1 MCSIY
6 STDDNW
12 EIAFETI
19 SDLQWL
25 GSGAQGAVFR
35 GRLKNEIVA
44 VKKVRDQKE
53 TDIKHLKKLNHVNI
67 VQFK

>member
-1 MCSIY
+1 MFVSL
-6 STDDNW
+6 TDDNW
-12 EIAFETI
+12 EIPFETI

-44 VKKVRDQKE
+44 VICRRRNNELD
-53 TDIKHLKKLNHVNI
+53 
-67 VQFK
+67 